1 MEMAKGSYIDENYNY
16 FIDTDL
22 SQYEGKYVAI
32 HDNKIQFSGYNLRE
46 LYNLMKERYPDAI
59 PFITKVCSGQAMIL

>member
-1 MEMAKGSYIDENYNY
+1 MKMTKRNYIDENYDY

-22 SQYEGKYVAI
+22 SQYEGKYIAI
-32 HDNKIQFSGYNLRE
+32 HDNKIQFSGSDLKRIY
-46 LYNLMKERYPDAI
+46 YLMKEKYPNAI